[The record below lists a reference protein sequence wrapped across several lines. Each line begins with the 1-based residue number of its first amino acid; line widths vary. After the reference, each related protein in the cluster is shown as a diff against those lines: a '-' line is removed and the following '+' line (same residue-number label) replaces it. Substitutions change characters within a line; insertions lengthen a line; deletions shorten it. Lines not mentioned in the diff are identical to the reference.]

1 VSRFDR
7 AAVRTDG
14 DVREEAGW
22 LGPPGRRVF
31 GVRHLPPEPR
41 AALVVCSPV
50 GGEGDSNY
58 RREVLLSR
66 ALARRDIA
74 VQRTH
79 WRGTGNSDGDPAQLT
94 FDSMVDDGCRAVES
108 LATSVDAPT
117 ILLGTRLSG
126 FVAAEVMTRVGGRA
140 LSLWQ
145 PPIDGTA
152 YFRELG
158 RMLRVNKMAQ
168 AAGHALDAPRSL
180 HDELETDGVTEVGGY
195 QIHRAY
201 HRSMLD
207 RRLADVTLPDVTD
220 VQVVQFGGGS
230 LPGHLQE
237 RVDEWGAAGHRV
249 TTSLLSE
256 RETWWFAP
264 DDSAEDQRPVT
275 VEALA
280 ATVDWCATA
289 ITERSAPR

>member
-1 VSRFDR
+1 VSGFDR

-22 LGPPGRRVF
+22 LGPPGRRTF
-31 GVRHLPPEPR
+31 GVRHLPPQPQ

-66 ALARRDIA
+66 ALARRGIA

-94 FDSMVDDGCRAVES
+94 FESMVDDGCRAVDS
-108 LATSVDAPT
+108 LAASVDVPT
-117 ILLGTRLSG
+117 IVLGTRLSG

-145 PPIDGTA
+145 PPADGA
-152 YFRELG
+152 GYFRELG
-158 RMLRVNKMAQ
+158 RMLRVNKLAQ
-168 AAGHALDAPRSL
+168 AAGQALDRPRSL
-180 HDELETDGVTEVGGY
+180 HDELESDGVSEVGGY

-207 RRLADVTLPDVTD
+207 RRLADVTFPDVTD
-220 VQVVQFGGGS
+220 VQVVQFGGAS
-230 LPGHLQE
+230 LPDFLQQ
-237 RVDEWGAAGHRV
+237 RVDAWGAAGHRV
-249 TTSLLSE
+249 ATSLLSE

-264 DDSAEDQRPVT
+264 DDSAEDRRPVT
-275 VEALA
+275 VQALA